1 MLIKSQN
8 GKQIVN
14 FDKYNG
20 ICIGYPNESDFK
32 VYAVLEVD
40 SEHVS
45 QVELGI
51 YSSENKAQ
59 KVLDLI
65 LDNYNMNLLLKV
77 FPESKPRDIFDEYV
91 ADQKFGIFE
100 MPSDEEVEV

>member
-1 MLIKSQN
+1 MLIKSQS

-32 VYAVLEVD
+32 IYAVLEVD
-40 SEHVS
+40 SEHIS

-51 YSSENKAQ
+51 YSSENKR
-59 KVLDLI
+59 
-65 LDNYNMNLLLKV
+65 V
-77 FPESKPRDIFDEYV
+77 FF
-91 ADQKFGIFE
+91 Q
-100 MPSDEEVEV
+100 

>member
-1 MLIKSQN
+1 MLIKSQS

-14 FDKYNG
+14 FDNYNG
-20 ICIGYPNESDFK
+20 ICIGYPDESSFM

-51 YSSENKAQ
+51 YFSETKAK
-59 KVLDLI
+59 KVLDWI
-65 LDNYNMNLLLKV
+65 LDSYNMNLLLQTSPELKV
-77 FPESKPRDIFDEYV
+77 RDLFDEYV
-91 ADQKFGIFE
+91 ADQNFGIFE
-100 MPSDEEVEV
+100 MPTDEEVEV

>member
-1 MLIKSQN
+1 MLIKSQS

-32 VYAVLEVD
+32 IYAVLEVD
-40 SEHVS
+40 SEHIS

-59 KVLDLI
+59 KVLDCI
-65 LDNYNMNLLLKV
+65 LDSYSMNLLLNLI
-77 FPESKPRDIFDEYV
+77 PESKPRDLFDEYV
-91 ADQKFGIFE
+91 ADQMFGIFE